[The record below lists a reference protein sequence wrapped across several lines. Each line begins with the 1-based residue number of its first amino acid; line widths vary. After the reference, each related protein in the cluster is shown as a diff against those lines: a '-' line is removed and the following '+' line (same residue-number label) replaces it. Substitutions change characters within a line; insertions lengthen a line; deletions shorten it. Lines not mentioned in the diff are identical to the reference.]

1 MRLTLSIFLVI
12 LVLRRRQCSR
22 PSFLAIVCLPG
33 FNPIIADNLLRTQ
46 TEASTLKSS
55 WSSASSRAR
64 PTHFGKVVIELDSN
78 RAGSQKAQVV
88 VLKKSKKT
96 KRLKLKSKK
105 DKGWLAVTL
114 QPLPNR
120 VSKRKSLVAQRK
132 GGQRKRMRKQ
142 KHVDY
147 QGDDNKSKANSY
159 ISKPEDY
166 PSLESLEYPDDPN
179 IACDPDVQNCKNA
192 SELEKERHFNVDTG
206 PRLYFTKP
214 APKITKTP
222 QRQSMNFSNFC
233 YFFLV
238 SQDALEV
245 MGVSD

>member
-233 YFFLV
+233 YSF
-238 SQDALEV
+238 
-245 MGVSD
+245 